1 MLAIKWHTNKSQLA
15 SELLSYRRQS
25 NWQWQTLNAGHKSAR
40 YVKRAVMQYQHECP
54 FDTVNVR
61 YMDDGE
67 ALIVIKRSANQMSQ
81 LVSPIELLSS
91 DYYWE
96 GIENILRDFNS
107 QVTAS
112 VAQAS
117 YENISIEC
125 DDLLVNDITEE
136 LYKSGWLS
144 TVHDPG
150 NGMVTIVVNVHES
163 ILRERWNSTK

>member
-1 MLAIKWHTNKSQLA
+1 MD
-15 SELLSYRRQS
+15 
-25 NWQWQTLNAGHKSAR
+25 
-40 YVKRAVMQYQHECP
+40 YQRECP

-67 ALIVIKRSANQMSQ
+67 ASIVIKRSTQMDRLIEPS
-81 LVSPIELLSS
+81 ELLSS
-91 DYYWE
+91 DYYLK

-107 QVTAS
+107 QVTA
-112 VAQAS
+112 AAAHAS
-117 YENISIEC
+117 YEDINIEC
-125 DDLLVNDITEE
+125 DSLLTNE
-136 LYKSGWLS
+136 LTKQLFKSGWLS

>member
-1 MLAIKWHTNKSQLA
+1 MLTFKWHTNQNQLA

-25 NWQWQTLNAGHKSAR
+25 SWQWQTVSAGHKSAR
-40 YVKRAVMQYQHECP
+40 YIKRAVMQYQSKYPC
-54 FDTVNVR
+54 DTVNVR

-67 ALIVIKRSANQMSQ
+67 ASIVIQRSTQMDRLVRPSQ
-81 LVSPIELLSS
+81 LDHG
-91 DYYWE
+91 DYYWK
-96 GIENILRDFNS
+96 GVRQILRDFNS

-112 VAQAS
+112 AAQAS
-117 YENISIEC
+117 YEDINIEC
-125 DDLLVNDITEE
+125 DDLLVNEITEE

-163 ILRERWNSTK
+163 ILKQRWEDMG

>member
-1 MLAIKWHTNKSQLA
+1 MLTFKWHTNQNQLA

-25 NWQWQTLNAGHKSAR
+25 SWQWQTVSAGHKSAR
-40 YVKRAVMQYQHECP
+40 YIKRAVMQYQRECP

-61 YMDDGE
+61 FMDDGE
-67 ALIVIKRSANQMSQ
+67 ASIVIQRSTQMDR
-81 LVSPIELLSS
+81 LVRPSELDHG
-91 DYYWE
+91 DYYWK

-112 VAQAS
+112 AAQAS
-117 YENISIEC
+117 YKDINIEC
-125 DDLLVNDITEE
+125 DSLLSNEVTKQ
-136 LYKSGWLS
+136 LFKLGWLS

-163 ILRERWNSTK
+163 ILKQRWEDMG